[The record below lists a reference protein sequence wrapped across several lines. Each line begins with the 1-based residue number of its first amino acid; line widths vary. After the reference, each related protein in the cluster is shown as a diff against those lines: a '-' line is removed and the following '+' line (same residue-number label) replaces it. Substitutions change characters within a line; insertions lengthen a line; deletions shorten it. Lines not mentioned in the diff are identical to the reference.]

1 MEALLSV
8 IKSEDIEGGRYAAF
22 GLANLAA
29 NANHREKLVEE
40 GAIVS
45 LISLAC
51 CEDINAQVQAIVA
64 LRGICISPEYRAVVV
79 REGIMD
85 PLVLLSR
92 SEEIGV
98 LREVSSAINCLS
110 SVEENKAEIADRAL
124 CTVIGLMLSGKVII

>member
-1 MEALLSV
+1 M
-8 IKSEDIEGGRYAAF
+8 
-22 GLANLAA
+22 
-29 NANHREKLVEE
+29 
-40 GAIVS
+40 
-45 LISLAC
+45 ISLAC

-124 CTVIGLMLSGKVII
+124 CTVIGLMLSGKLMYIRIWTFFDFFFSQLF